1 MRWVFSN
8 SLSCEVCPKL
18 AECARGVLRHGG
30 AIGLVVHPHFLLE
43 SASHVS

>member
-8 SLSCEVCPKL
+8 SLSCEACPKL
-18 AECARGVLRHGG
+18 AVGAWGVLRCGG
-30 AIGLVVHPHFLLE
+30 AIGLVVHSHFLLE

>member
-1 MRWVFSN
+1 VRWVFSN
-8 SLSCEVCPKL
+8 SLSCEVCLKL
-18 AECARGVLRHGG
+18 AVCARGVLRCGG

>member
-1 MRWVFSN
+1 VRWVFSN

-18 AECARGVLRHGG
+18 AAGAQEVLRCGG

-43 SASHVS
+43 SASHVI